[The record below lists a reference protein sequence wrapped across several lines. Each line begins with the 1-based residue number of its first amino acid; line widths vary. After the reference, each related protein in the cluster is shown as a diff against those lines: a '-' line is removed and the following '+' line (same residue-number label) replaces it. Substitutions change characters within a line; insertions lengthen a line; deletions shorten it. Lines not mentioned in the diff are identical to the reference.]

1 MKNHLKSTSNRPV
14 TAFDVARLAG
24 VSQSAVSRYFTPSA
38 SISEKTRLKVK
49 TAADELQYRPNAI
62 ARSLITSRSK
72 IIALVLGYFSNPF
85 YAQALAK
92 LCQKLSAL
100 GYGVLVFETD
110 GRDSEPQVEQMLAY
124 RVDGVLLLSANLTS
138 KLASR
143 LGQNGIPTVLMNR
156 RDLHGPNPSVVA
168 DNHKGG
174 AAIAHYLSS
183 KGHQRF
189 VYVAGLKNSSTNRD
203 RQRGFTLALKELGH
217 TPPLVLN
224 GDYNPDIACE
234 AVRELFKRKSSRP
247 DALFVAND
255 HMAFAVLDTLRY
267 ESKLKVPKDV
277 AVVGFDDAPP
287 AAWPSY
293 SLTTYSQPV
302 DLMVN
307 ESISLLMDR
316 IEDPQ
321 KVFRTRTVPGE
332 LIIRSSA

>member
-1 MKNHLKSTSNRPV
+1 MKKQIKHALNRPI
-14 TAFDVARLAG
+14 TALDVAKLAG
-24 VSQSAVSRYFTPSA
+24 VSQSAVSRFFTPNT

-49 TAADELQYRPNAI
+49 TAADQLQYRPNAI

-72 IIALVLGYFSNPF
+72 IIALVLGYFANPF
-85 YAQALAK
+85 YALALAK

-110 GRDSEPQVEQMLAY
+110 GRDSEPQVEQMLSY

-156 RDLHGPNPSVVA
+156 RDLHGPNPSVIA

-174 AAIAHYLSS
+174 AEIARYLSS
-183 KGHQRF
+183 KGRRRF
-189 VYVAGLKNSSTNRD
+189 AYVAGLKNSSTNRD
-203 RQRGFTLALKELGH
+203 RQRGFTMALKQLGH
-217 TPPLVLN
+217 NPPLVVN
-224 GDYNPDIACE
+224 GEYEPDVACE
-234 AVRELFKRKSSRP
+234 AIREIFKDKGPKP

-255 HMAFAVLDTLRY
+255 HMACAVLDTLRF
-267 ESKLKVPKDV
+267 ELKLKVPKDI

-302 DLMVN
+302 DLMVD
-307 ESISLLMDR
+307 ESISLLIDR
-316 IEDPQ
+316 IENPQ
-321 KVFRTRTVPGE
+321 KLFRTRTVPGE
-332 LIIRSSA
+332 LIIRASA